1 MRDEGGSWRNTLLIG
16 IALAAIPI
24 IGVNVLLGFN
34 LITGTQ
40 RDVDYV
46 AGEVLA
52 LSESRLDDA
61 ATALIGVGLKD
72 VGDCSRTVVDLLQ
85 KAEQRASFIAEIAV
99 VDRSGGA
106 ICAANGQPRVVRRT
120 SPEHDTLSLNV
131 TLATVSIGES
141 GVSQLIRLTW
151 ANDGPAS
158 VRVLIPGERLFPH
171 FLKSRL
177 TAAFIAQLTTVDGT
191 AVARRSLVEDVA
203 EERSSRLPSVVSS
216 AASQRYPFKVDI
228 EVPGSALLRA
238 NAGLFF
244 YANIGGGV
252 FAIVVAFG
260 VYLFRRRMGGPVRE
274 IADGIRDGEFV
285 PYYQPVID
293 ITTGKLAGCEV
304 LVRWRRRNGTMI
316 PPGRFIALAEAS
328 GEIFPM
334 TLALMEAARDELAD
348 AYARLPQLKVGFNLF
363 AGHFDDSDIVD
374 DVQRIFEGSPIRM
387 NQLMFEVTERQ
398 PLNDIPRARLVIAKL
413 QALGVRVA
421 LDDVGTGH
429 GGLSYLLKLG
439 VDVMKM
445 DKMFVDA
452 VGTDRYSIAI
462 VDSMVKLAN
471 DMSLELIAEGV
482 ESFEQLEYLRAKGV
496 RMAQGYVFAPPLPGA
511 MFLQLVAAMNP
522 EAMKKPA
529 RTPGSFGVGP
539 LRMMNAR

>member
-1 MRDEGGSWRNTLLIG
+1 VRNGGASWRNTVLIG
-16 IALAAIPI
+16 IALAAVPI
-24 IGVNVLLGFN
+24 IGINVLLGAN

-40 RDVDYV
+40 REVDYV
-46 AGEVLA
+46 AGEVLS
-52 LSESRLDDA
+52 LSEARLDDA
-61 ATALIGVGLKD
+61 ATALIGVGLKNVAGCAPSVTD
-72 VGDCSRTVVDLLQ
+72 VLQ
-85 KAEQRASFIAEIAV
+85 KAEQRASFIAEIALL
-99 VDRSGGA
+99 DKSGA
-106 ICAANGQPRVVRRT
+106 AVCAADGRPRVVRRT
-120 SPEHDTLSLNV
+120 SPEHDTLNPNV
-131 TLATVSIGES
+131 TLATVSIGET
-141 GVSQLIRLTW
+141 GASQLIRLTW
-151 ANDGPAS
+151 ESEGQTS

-177 TAAFIAQLTTVDGT
+177 TAAFIAQLATVDGT
-191 AVARRSLVEDVA
+191 PVARRSLVEDVA
-203 EERSSRLPSVVSS
+203 DEGPSRLPSLIST

-304 LVRWRRRNGTMI
+304 LVRWRRRNGTI
-316 PPGRFIALAEAS
+316 VPPGRFIALAEAS

-374 DVQRIFEGSPIRM
+374 DVRRIFEGSPIRM

-522 EAMKKPA
+522 EAMKTPA

>member
-1 MRDEGGSWRNTLLIG
+1 VRNGGASWRTTVLIG
-16 IALAAIPI
+16 IALATIPI
-24 IGVNVLLGFN
+24 IGINVLLGAN

-40 RDVDYV
+40 REVDYV
-46 AGEVLA
+46 AGEVLS
-52 LSESRLDDA
+52 LSEARLDDA
-61 ATALIGVGLKD
+61 ATALIGVGLKNVAGCSPSDID
-72 VGDCSRTVVDLLQ
+72 VLR
-85 KAEQRASFIAEIAV
+85 KAEQRASFITEIALL
-99 VDRSGGA
+99 DKSGA
-106 ICAANGQPRVVRRT
+106 AVCAADGRPRVVRRT
-120 SPEHDTLSLNV
+120 SPEHDTLNPHV
-131 TLATVSIGES
+131 TLATVAIGEA

-151 ANDGPAS
+151 ASDGQTSA
-158 VRVLIPGERLFPH
+158 RVLIPGERLFPH

-177 TAAFIAQLTTVDGT
+177 TAAIIAQLATVDGT
-191 AVARRSLVEDVA
+191 PVAQRSLVEDVA
-203 EERSSRLPSVVSS
+203 DERSSRLPSLIST

-304 LVRWRRRNGTMI
+304 LVRWRQNGTMI

-374 DVQRIFEGSPIRM
+374 DVRRIFEGSPIRM

-413 QALGVRVA
+413 QAMGVRVA

-529 RTPGSFGVGP
+529 KAAGGFGVGP